1 MTARRHMYAM
11 LGVALLLVAGGT
23 FAGTSVIVDG
33 ASTIE
38 SATTAPLIEIV
49 VYDGTSL
56 PATVFAGCS
65 EPDCM
70 SHTPSEL
77 TGTVTHVKN
86 YVAWAV
92 DYGELPVDLYVD
104 GKLVYSVRKMQLL
117 VWNTRNFSAGPHTL
131 VAKAYNSAGVMGS
144 STPLTIT
151 VIK

>member
-1 MTARRHMYAM
+1 MTAKRHIYAM
-11 LGVALLLVAGGT
+11 LSVALLLMGGS
-23 FAGTSVIVDG
+23 ASGGPSVIVDG
-33 ASTIE
+33 TSA
-38 SATTAPLIEIV
+38 ATTAPTVEIV
-49 VYDGTSL
+49 VYDGTTL

-65 EPDCM
+65 QPDCM
-70 SHTPSEL
+70 SSPSIAANL

-92 DYGELPVDLYVD
+92 DYGDLPVYLYVD
-104 GKLVYSVRKMQLL
+104 GQLVYSVRKMQLL

>member
-1 MTARRHMYAM
+1 MYAM

-117 VWNTRNFSAGPHTL
+117 VWNTRSLSAGPHTL
-131 VAKAYNSAGVMGS
+131 VAKASNSAGVVGS